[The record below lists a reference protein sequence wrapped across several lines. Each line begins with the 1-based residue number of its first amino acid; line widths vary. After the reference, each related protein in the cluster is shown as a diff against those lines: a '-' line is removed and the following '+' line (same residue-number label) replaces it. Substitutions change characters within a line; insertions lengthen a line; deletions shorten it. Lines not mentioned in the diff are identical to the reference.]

1 MVHLYGAPSMAPLPV
16 LIELT
21 ATDNQTS
28 MSSQTISTA
37 LNSLAGVVST
47 NNDKSGYGVSSVN
60 TGVNVTSVNG
70 SVIVT
75 TAAGIVATTWDL
87 GRTANLTSTIA
98 LTGLSMN
105 LVTTASF
112 VTNGVQVSTVTD
124 KSGYGVSSVN
134 TGINVT
140 SIVGTAAVTTQAGIL
155 ATVFDL
161 GRTANPNSTV
171 TFSSLSISS
180 QSVSIGAVNVTSVN
194 GSPVVTTAAG
204 VIATTWDLSRTANL
218 TSTIALTGL
227 SINQVTSVI
236 SGVTVT
242 TNNDKTGYSGAVSVS
257 SFSIPVGVSTAVT
270 VGTNNDKTGYSTTDW
285 TTLIDE
291 SYRGLNATG
300 TPSQIM
306 YELLSNLTEMGNSA
320 TTRTLNSVTSHT
332 AIAVTY
338 GYDSSTTPS
347 SITRTA

>member
-1 MVHLYGAPSMAPLPV
+1 
-16 LIELT
+16 
-21 ATDNQTS
+21 
-28 MSSQTISTA
+28 
-37 LNSLAGVVST
+37 
-47 NNDKSGYGVSSVN
+47 
-60 TGVNVTSVNG
+60 
-70 SVIVT
+70 
-75 TAAGIVATTWDL
+75 
-87 GRTANLTSTIA
+87 
-98 LTGLSMN
+98 
-105 LVTTASF
+105 
-112 VTNGVQVSTVTD
+112 
-124 KSGYGVSSVN
+124 
-134 TGINVT
+134 
-140 SIVGTAAVTTQAGIL
+140 
-155 ATVFDL
+155 
-161 GRTANPNSTV
+161 
-171 TFSSLSISS
+171 
-180 QSVSIGAVNVTSVN
+180 
-194 GSPVVTTAAG
+194 
-204 VIATTWDLSRTANL
+204 L